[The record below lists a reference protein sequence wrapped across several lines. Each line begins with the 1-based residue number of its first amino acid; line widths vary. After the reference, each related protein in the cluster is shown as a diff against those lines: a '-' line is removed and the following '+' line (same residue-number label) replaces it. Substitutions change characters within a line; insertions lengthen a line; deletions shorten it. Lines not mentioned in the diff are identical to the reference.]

1 MFTPF
6 NHLIIVCCHG
16 IWTGGP
22 SRGFDESEWL
32 IAGFQSGEAPT
43 FIEHIKAG
51 LRELKNDDRSLLM
64 FSGYVIVTSII
75 NNTHLAGITLLPVPW
90 KLYTSIA

>member
-1 MFTPF
+1 MSTPF

-22 SRGFDESEWL
+22 SRGFDENEWL
-32 IAGFQSGEAPT
+32 IAAFQSGETPT

-64 FSGYVIVTSII
+64 FSGYAIMISII
-75 NNTHLAGITLLPVPW
+75 NNMHLAGITFLPVPW
-90 KLYTSIA
+90 KMYTSMA